1 MTSRTGLLLDGGP
14 ANRTGRIREG
24 SCFPRHRD
32 CCDARSR
39 PAGFRSVH
47 QVVTKARKS
56 KTAAKVKLYRLA
68 LAASMLALVVEA
80 LGAPR
85 KW

>member
-1 MTSRTGLLLDGGP
+1 
-14 ANRTGRIREG
+14 
-24 SCFPRHRD
+24 
-32 CCDARSR
+32 
-39 PAGFRSVH
+39 
-47 QVVTKARKS
+47 VVTKAGKRKV
-56 KTAAKVKLYRLA
+56 AAKVKLYRLA

>member
-1 MTSRTGLLLDGGP
+1 
-14 ANRTGRIREG
+14 
-24 SCFPRHRD
+24 
-32 CCDARSR
+32 
-39 PAGFRSVH
+39 
-47 QVVTKARKS
+47 VVDRVRKR
-56 KTAAKVKLYRLA
+56 KVAAKVKLYRLA

>member
-1 MTSRTGLLLDGGP
+1 
-14 ANRTGRIREG
+14 
-24 SCFPRHRD
+24 
-32 CCDARSR
+32 
-39 PAGFRSVH
+39 
-47 QVVTKARKS
+47 VVNKASKG

-68 LAASMLALVVEA
+68 LAASMLALAVEA

>member
-1 MTSRTGLLLDGGP
+1 
-14 ANRTGRIREG
+14 
-24 SCFPRHRD
+24 
-32 CCDARSR
+32 
-39 PAGFRSVH
+39 
-47 QVVTKARKS
+47 VVTKSRNRKA
-56 KTAAKVKLYRLA
+56 AAKAKLYRLA

>member
-1 MTSRTGLLLDGGP
+1 
-14 ANRTGRIREG
+14 
-24 SCFPRHRD
+24 
-32 CCDARSR
+32 
-39 PAGFRSVH
+39 
-47 QVVTKARKS
+47 VVTKARKS
-56 KTAAKVKLYRLA
+56 KTAVKVKLYRLA

>member
-1 MTSRTGLLLDGGP
+1 
-14 ANRTGRIREG
+14 
-24 SCFPRHRD
+24 
-32 CCDARSR
+32 
-39 PAGFRSVH
+39 
-47 QVVTKARKS
+47 VVNKATKRKV
-56 KTAAKVKLYRLA
+56 AAKVKLYRLA

>member
-1 MTSRTGLLLDGGP
+1 VVAKS
-14 ANRTGRIREG
+14 RIRKV
-24 SCFPRHRD
+24 
-32 CCDARSR
+32 A
-39 PAGFRSVH
+39 V
-47 QVVTKARKS
+47 KA
-56 KTAAKVKLYRLA
+56 KLYRLA

>member
-1 MTSRTGLLLDGGP
+1 MTKPRT
-14 ANRTGRIREG
+14 R
-24 SCFPRHRD
+24 
-32 CCDARSR
+32 
-39 PAGFRSVH
+39 
-47 QVVTKARKS
+47 KA
-56 KTAAKVKLYRLA
+56 AAKVKLYRLA

>member
-1 MTSRTGLLLDGGP
+1 VVNKNSSR
-14 ANRTGRIREG
+14 
-24 SCFPRHRD
+24 
-32 CCDARSR
+32 
-39 PAGFRSVH
+39 
-47 QVVTKARKS
+47 KA
-56 KTAAKVKLYRLA
+56 AAKVKLYRIA